1 MKAQSLGVE
10 KGSPNLHFAQ
20 LKGMA
25 DGLSLALVNAGFQVS
40 KYLPFGPV
48 GHVIPYLIRRAEEN
62 RGLLGN
68 TLADRVRIR
77 YKIHFALFFFFW
89 GRYYLLVMGSAFLM
103 CSFYTCNDCVCVIFL
118 FVCVC
123 VCRKELKR
131 RLLQYLSL

>member
-1 MKAQSLGVE
+1 MELCKKHFVGVCGDKSGRAAAMKAQSLGIE

-25 DGLSLALVNAGFQVS
+25 DGLSLALANTGFQVS

-68 TLADRVRIR
+68 TLADRERIR
-77 YKIHFALFFFFW
+77 
-89 GRYYLLVMGSAFLM
+89 
-103 CSFYTCNDCVCVIFL
+103 
-118 FVCVC
+118 
-123 VCRKELKR
+123 
-131 RLLQYLSL
+131 